1 MNTGDFCRRELKC
14 CLDGCGLFGG
24 LISRFCRFGVFG
36 VFREVSLAT
45 FFLSG
50 VFFLFGF
57 EFTETDREKEAVNAF
72 LVAFF
77 EEETETVVG
86 FDPSVQDFLEVG
98 EESGLNGLEFARQ
111 ELAVDIFLTTLT
123 WAVGQDVGAADF
135 IFANFFVCPGA
146 RGGDDVDV
154 VFFADAVAQGA
165 EDFYNRVNN
174 RGVLVVVLPFDDEL

>member
-1 MNTGDFCRRELKC
+1 MSTGDFCRRELKC

-57 EFTETDREKEAVNAF
+57 GFTETDREKEAVNAF

-86 FDPSVQDFLEVG
+86 FDPSV
-98 EESGLNGLEFARQ
+98 
-111 ELAVDIFLTTLT
+111 
-123 WAVGQDVGAADF
+123 
-135 IFANFFVCPGA
+135 
-146 RGGDDVDV
+146 
-154 VFFADAVAQGA
+154 
-165 EDFYNRVNN
+165 
-174 RGVLVVVLPFDDEL
+174 